1 MPSKNP
7 NNHHCRLKSR
17 FSEPMAKQPIAVLL
31 AADVDEFVRSLPNR
45 ADWLR
50 KAITEAYER
59 EKLS

>member
-1 MPSKNP
+1 
-7 NNHHCRLKSR
+7 
-17 FSEPMAKQPIAVLL
+17 MAKQPIAVLL